1 MAMGATYSR
10 GGMDINNGF
19 VGPVLNRVRAPFG
32 PNGANMGGDSLPS
45 RGASKMQASGGGE
58 HQDAGAAGVG
68 SPLVV
73 LTGLLGLAVL
83 LWLARKNS
91 QYLQQNVIGLNTF
104 NVLTVSII
112 SIIGILL
119 LKITFNKLP
128 VPGVTAVVN
137 AI

>member
-1 MAMGATYSR
+1 MVGASYSR
-10 GGMDINNGF
+10 GGIDINNGY
-19 VGPVLNRVRAPFG
+19 VGPVLSRVRSLHG
-32 PNGANMGGDSLPS
+32 PNGASVTEGQATAGGGQ
-45 RGASKMQASGGGE
+45 RMQVAASGGE
-58 HQDAGAAGVG
+58 AGAAGVG

-104 NVLTVSII
+104 NVLTIGII
-112 SIIGILL
+112 SVVGILL

-128 VPGVTAVVN
+128 VPGITPVVN